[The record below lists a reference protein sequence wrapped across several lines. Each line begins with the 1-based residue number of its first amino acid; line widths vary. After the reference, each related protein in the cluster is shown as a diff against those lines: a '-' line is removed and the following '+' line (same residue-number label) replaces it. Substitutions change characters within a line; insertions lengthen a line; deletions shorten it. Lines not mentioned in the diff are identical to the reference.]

1 MSENGVGFL
10 KSGSPCSGSVQKES
24 VFVHCGIVKMTEV
37 FFSSRSAEPH
47 YYENRRESAREKER

>member
-1 MSENGVGFL
+1 
-10 KSGSPCSGSVQKES
+10 VQKES